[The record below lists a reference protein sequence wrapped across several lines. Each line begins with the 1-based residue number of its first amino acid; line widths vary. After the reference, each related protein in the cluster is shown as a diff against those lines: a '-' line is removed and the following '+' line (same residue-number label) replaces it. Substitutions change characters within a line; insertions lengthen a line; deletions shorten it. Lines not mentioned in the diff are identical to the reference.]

1 LSNGSGAKPYL
12 AGTLFIFLVGFSFLM
27 IKQCVPYGDTMQI
40 MTWRFNFALIV
51 VIIMM
56 AVNHVSLRSLFS
68 GKKLALLIPAT
79 FYTLCLSLQTV
90 GMRYTTT
97 VEATILFSTSPLIVY
112 IIATVFLKEKST
124 PLQLISIVCSVGSLI
139 LLEALGNDVSFS
151 PLGTTMLLLAS
162 LSMALYSVYARKYTE
177 RGTPFE
183 TTAII
188 VIEGFIGFNAYLLI
202 SYINAG
208 DMGRYIEPVTHMKFT
223 FAAAYLGICCIML
236 SAQLMN
242 YMLHHLQAV
251 NATIFSNGGTI
262 VTIIAG
268 AVILHEPLTLGM
280 IVCAAVIF
288 AAIIIISSEGEKLR
302 RRGSD

>member
-1 LSNGSGAKPYL
+1 
-12 AGTLFIFLVGFSFLM
+12 M
-27 IKQCVPYGDTMQI
+27 IKECVPYGDTMQI
-40 MTWRFNFALIV
+40 MTWRFDFALIV

-56 AVNHVSLRSLFS
+56 AARHVSLRSLFT
-68 GKKLALLIPAT
+68 GKKLFLLIPAT

-112 IIATVFLKEKST
+112 IIAALFLKERST
-124 PLQLISIVCSVGSLI
+124 ILQVAAVICSVGSLI
-139 LLEALGNDVSFS
+139 VLEVRGNDVSFS
-151 PLGTTMLLLAS
+151 PLGTTMLLLAAI
-162 LSMALYSVYARKYTE
+162 SMALYTVFARKFTD

-188 VIEGFIGFNAYLLI
+188 VIEGFIVFNIYSVI
-202 SYINAG
+202 FDINAG
-208 DMGRYIEPVTHMKFT
+208 DIGRYIEPVTHPQFA

-242 YMLHHLQAV
+242 YMLQNLQAV
-251 NATIFSNGGTI
+251 NASIFSNGSTI

-268 AVILHEPLTLGM
+268 AVILDEPLTVGM
-280 IVCAAVIF
+280 IICAVIIF
-288 AAIIIISSEGEKLR
+288 AAIIIISAEGEKLR
-302 RRGSD
+302 KEASGIEGCK